1 MRYLNAMRNGFKIHM
16 TLPDLYVCTI
26 LMPERIRQWNG
37 QRLEAL
43 SMDDHASRQ
52 MESIEY
58 HPGNGSQTKEVSDR
72 ITSMRG

>member
-1 MRYLNAMRNGFKIHM
+1 MRNGFKIHM
-16 TLPDLYVCTI
+16 IHIMMTLPDLHVCTI
-26 LMPERIRQWNG
+26 LIPERIRQWNG

-58 HPGNGSQTKEVSDR
+58 HPGNGGQIK
-72 ITSMRG
+72 